1 MNRRKDNKGVVLKD
15 GECQRKNGTYDYRY
29 VTRDGKRHSIY
40 AKTLKELREKEK
52 QLVIDTD
59 AGLKTTNKRKTLN
72 DIYRLYVELKK
83 GVKDNTM
90 RNYCYMYERFVAPDF
105 GKMRVCDLKKSD
117 VRRFYNY
124 LADER
129 NIKVRSIENIHT
141 VLYQV
146 LELAVEEGYL
156 RTNVSANCVGD
167 LKKSHNHEQTKK
179 FALTMDEQ
187 LLFEHFLEN
196 SQQYNH
202 WQPIFIVMLYTG
214 MRVGEVTGLRWN
226 DIDFDNNVI
235 NVNHTLVYYKHKVDG
250 CHFGV
255 NTPKTPNS
263 YRSIPM
269 VKKVRDA
276 LKKQREYMD
285 ALEDSGVSL
294 NKVIDG
300 YTNFVFINRF
310 GNVQNQAVLN
320 KALYRI
326 MRDCNDDILEKS
338 FNSKGEVTLLPRFSC
353 HNLRHTFATRLI
365 EKGTNLKVTQDV
377 LGHTDVRTTMN
388 IYVDATNDLKKQ
400 EMKKFETLMDFE

>member
-29 VTRDGKRHSIY
+29 VTRDGKRHAIY

-59 AGLKTTNKRKTLN
+59 AGLKTTNKRKTVN
-72 DIYRLYVELKK
+72 DIYHLYVELKK

-235 NVNHTLVYYKHKVDG
+235 NVNHTLVYYDHRTSEGKKG
-250 CHFGV
+250 CYFNV
-255 NTPKTPNS
+255 NTPKTEAGN
-263 YRSIPM
+263 RQVPM
-269 VKKVRDA
+269 LDFVREA
-276 LKKQREYMD
+276 FVMEKQRQE
-285 ALEDSGVSL
+285 LLGVHCEAT
-294 NKVIDG
+294 VDG
-300 YTNFVFINRF
+300 YTDF
-310 GNVQNQAVLN
+310 L
-320 KALYRI
+320 
-326 MRDCNDDILEKS
+326 S
-338 FNSKGEVTLLPRFSC
+338 
-353 HNLRHTFATRLI
+353 LRKH
-365 EKGTNLKVTQDV
+365 
-377 LGHTDVRTTMN
+377 
-388 IYVDATNDLKKQ
+388 
-400 EMKKFETLMDFE
+400 

>member
-1 MNRRKDNKGVVLKD
+1 
-15 GECQRKNGTYDYRY
+15 
-29 VTRDGKRHSIY
+29 
-40 AKTLKELREKEK
+40 
-52 QLVIDTD
+52 
-59 AGLKTTNKRKTLN
+59 
-72 DIYRLYVELKK
+72 
-83 GVKDNTM
+83 
-90 RNYCYMYERFVAPDF
+90 
-105 GKMRVCDLKKSD
+105 MRVCDLKKSD